1 MCRIVWWASWHRI
14 RRRRLQKIMCGPAA
28 IRRFKVGF
36 IGKSKGRERKSHE
49 RKSKEKD
56 FRGYTDDD
64 TAPVFERLSLLGEVA
79 HEWAGA
85 GLLVLFIIHNILNRS
100 CYRRIFKGKYTPAR
114 IVLLTTDLLLLAVM
128 LIQMYSGIVLS
139 RHVFEFLPAES
150 GLGLARRLHILGA
163 YWRFL
168 LVGFH
173 LGLHWNM
180 AAGAVCSRLASG
192 EEEGRTAGLL
202 YRYSGDDRRIR
213 NLRLFKRDF
222 PVYLFLRSEFVFL
235 DFSEPLALFYL
246 DYLALMGLCIFVA
259 HFGRKLWSKDSGKN

>member
-1 MCRIVWWASWHRI
+1 MSGKAKR
-14 RRRRLQKIMCGPAA
+14 KISVDILMT
-28 IRRFKVGF
+28 ILLLFLN
-36 IGKSKGRERKSHE
+36 
-49 RKSKEKD
+49 
-56 FRGYTDDD
+56 GY
-64 TAPVFERLSLLGEVA
+64 PFWGEVA

-100 CYRRIFKGKYTPAR
+100 CYRRIFKGKDTPAR

-173 LGLHWNM
+173 LGLHWNT
-180 AAGAVCSRLASG
+180 AAGAVCSRLAS
-192 EEEGRTAGLL
+192 ERRKAVPQACFTAIAAMIAG
-202 YRYSGDDRRIR
+202 YGIFVF
-213 NLRLFKRDF
+213 FKRDF

-246 DYLALMGLCIFVA
+246 DYLALMGLCIFAA